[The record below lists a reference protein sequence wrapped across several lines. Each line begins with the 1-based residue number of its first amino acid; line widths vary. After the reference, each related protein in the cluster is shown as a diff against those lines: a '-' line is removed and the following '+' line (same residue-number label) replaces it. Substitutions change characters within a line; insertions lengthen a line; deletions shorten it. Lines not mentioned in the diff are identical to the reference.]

1 MCVIMCCSVCALLL
15 LLCCCSNCVN
25 WLNVMV
31 VVRFVVVL
39 VNCIKLGL
47 GKVMLWLVCVVSFG
61 GVNRRCCMLASVCS
75 ICVVI
80 SCMVWCVGCDIGC
93 FFVLV
98 SFGVGVLWTD
108 TFVSSGSCWCVVF
121 VEVGEKS
128 FVVDDQL
135 AYVSG

>member
-1 MCVIMCCSVCALLL
+1 M
-15 LLCCCSNCVN
+15 N

-31 VVRFVVVL
+31 VVRLVVVL

-61 GVNRRCCMLASVCS
+61 GVNCRCCMLASVCS

-93 FFVLV
+93 FVFRVAFR
-98 SFGVGVLWTD
+98 SFGVIWCGSVMVWCCGLRPSFPHAHSGVLSLWKW
-108 TFVSSGSCWCVVF
+108 VKKV
-121 VEVGEKS
+121 
-128 FVVDDQL
+128 L
-135 AYVSG
+135 